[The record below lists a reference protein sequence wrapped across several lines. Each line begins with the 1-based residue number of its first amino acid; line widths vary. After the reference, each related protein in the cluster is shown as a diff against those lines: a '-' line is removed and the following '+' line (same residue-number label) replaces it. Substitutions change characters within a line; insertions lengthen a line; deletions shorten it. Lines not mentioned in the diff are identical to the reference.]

1 MKIVH
6 INTYSNTSTGCIA
19 RNIAKKQIE
28 AGNEVLFFYAR
39 GPQIDDVPAERIS
52 SKADIYWHGLFSRL
66 FDNHGLNSKRETKKL
81 IAQIKKF
88 SPERVHLHNI
98 HGYYLNYKILF
109 NYLKESKV
117 QVVWTLHDCWPFTGH
132 CAYFD
137 YAGCNKW
144 IDLCCDCPQKKGYP
158 KSLLKD
164 SSKRNFL
171 LKKRCFTSLDVDK
184 MIIVTPSVWLSDLV
198 KKSFL
203 CKYRVQVVNNG
214 IDLSVFKPIESSFRT
229 DYDCVDKFVI
239 LGVAVKWDGRKGIDD
254 FIKLHELLD
263 KTKYRIVIVGTDEKI
278 DKMLP
283 NDIISIHRTNN
294 QTELAEI
301 YSTAD
306 LFVNPTKE
314 ENYPTV
320 NMEAIA
326 CGTPVLT
333 YNTGGSSEI
342 LTDDTGSVVKF
353 GDIYKMKEEIV
364 RICETKPYL
373 KSNCIDASKKFDMN
387 ERFKSYVEIKF

>member
-39 GPQIDDVPAERIS
+39 GPKVDEVPAKRIS

-66 FDNHGLNSKRETKKL
+66 FDNHGLNSKRKTKKF
-81 IAQIKKF
+81 IAQLKKF

-109 NYLKESKV
+109 DYLKKSKV
-117 QVVWTLHDCWPFTGH
+117 QVVWTLHDCWAFTGH

-137 YAGCNKW
+137 YVGCNKW
-144 IDLCCDCPQKKGYP
+144 NTTCCDCPQKKMYP
-158 KSLLKD
+158 KSLFVD
-164 SSKRNFL
+164 FSKRNFL
-171 LKKRCFTSLDVDK
+171 LKKHCFTSLDVDK
-184 MIIVTPSVWLSDLV
+184 MIIVTPSIWLSDLV

-203 CKYRVQVVNNG
+203 GKYKVQVINNG
-214 IDLSVFKPIESSFRT
+214 IDLCIFKPIESNFRI
-229 DYDCVDKFVI
+229 DYGCVDKFMI
-239 LGVAVKWDGRKGIDD
+239 LGVAVKWDNRKGIND
-254 FIKLHELLD
+254 FIKLSKLLD
-263 KTKYRIVIVGTDEKI
+263 KNKYQIVIVGTDEKI
-278 DKMLP
+278 DKLLP

-294 QTELAEI
+294 QTELAKI

-320 NMEAIA
+320 NMESIA

-333 YNTGGSSEI
+333 YKTGGSPEI
-342 LTDDTGSVVKF
+342 LTDDTGSVVEVN
-353 GDIYKMKEEIV
+353 DIYKMKEEIV

-373 KSNCIDASKKFDMN
+373 RANCVSVSKKFDMD
-387 ERFKSYVEIKF
+387 ERFKSYVEIEF